1 MVALSLGLQALRFAP
16 ASRAAKV
23 ICKDC
28 AHDAWALREEL
39 SRVLSEIRREDPAWW
54 EEFVQMARRLDPKLL
69 QAILPH

>member
-54 EEFVQMARRLDPKLL
+54 EEFVQTARRLDQKLL
-69 QAILPH
+69 QAILPQ

>member
-28 AHDAWALREEL
+28 AHDAWALRSEL
-39 SRVLSEIRREDPAWW
+39 RNTLAQIRQADPQWFA
-54 EEFVQMARRLDPKLL
+54 EFVRTARRLNPELL
-69 QAILPH
+69 RAIL